1 MTLDLVVKDAVREVV
16 REELER
22 FAQEHRLGESRHQ
35 AAEVVDQVLD
45 VKGVVALLP
54 NTTAE
59 AVCTWCRS
67 GRLKAMKVGRGW
79 MIKRS
84 AVERF
89 LSSIA
94 AAPSGVPEPSREA
107 ARILSTLRGGD

>member
-1 MTLDLVVKDAVREVV
+1 MSLDLIVKDAVRAVV

-22 FAQEHRLGESRHQ
+22 FAQEHHLGESRQ
-35 AAEVVDQVLD
+35 PGEVVDQVLD

-59 AVCTWCRS
+59 AVCAWCRS

-94 AAPSGVPEPSREA
+94 AAPAGAPEPSREA